1 MRCTV
6 NLSSDPAP
14 AGRRCWQQSDRFV
27 SCAYCCCTTN
37 CKMHFSKRASGVF
50 SIELCQSGMSFTSL
64 QPHLWLA
71 LVSAS
76 LDMWPRHMRRWG
88 MWVRR
93 GCVSTTTTTTA
104 KVKSVGACSFSHR
117 RCCRH
122 RPMGERRSRHS
133 LPHRPLRCWVADPS
147 YVRDCDAQVLF
158 ARGSAINPAAGHT
171 HHSTRPVPFKFH
183 LLKRGWC

>member
-1 MRCTV
+1 
-6 NLSSDPAP
+6 
-14 AGRRCWQQSDRFV
+14 
-27 SCAYCCCTTN
+27 
-37 CKMHFSKRASGVF
+37 MHFSKRGSGVF

-76 LDMWPRHMRRWG
+76 LGMWPRHMRRWG

-117 RCCRH
+117 CCCRH
-122 RPMGERRSRHS
+122 RPMGERHSRRS
-133 LPHRPLRCWVADPS
+133 LPRRPLRCWVADPS
-147 YVRDCDAQVLF
+147 YIHECDAQVLF
-158 ARGSAINPAAGHT
+158 TRGSAIYQLRATPTTAPGQAPFEFRHSSFELVETGVVLMTIEFRTVSTSGNPN
-171 HHSTRPVPFKFH
+171 S
-183 LLKRGWC
+183 L